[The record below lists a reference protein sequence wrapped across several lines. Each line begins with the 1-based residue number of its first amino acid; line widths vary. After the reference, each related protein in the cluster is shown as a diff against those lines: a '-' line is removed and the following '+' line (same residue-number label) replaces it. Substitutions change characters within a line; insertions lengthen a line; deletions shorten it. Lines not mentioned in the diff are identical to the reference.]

1 MGSLKQDL
9 IDQGMELRETHI
21 SQVFLGET
29 NVYKL
34 KKPVNLGFLDFSTL
48 ALRKQCCEA
57 ELALNR
63 RLAADVYLGIVPIA
77 PDAQGVHRLGAN
89 GEPVEWAVVMRRLA
103 QSAAADQRLLDG
115 ALGRDDVAL
124 LAQHL
129 AEFHARA
136 RCDAETSDFGQVAL
150 IEANVREN
158 FQQTRASALEFLTAA
173 ELAALEH
180 WQLNFLLQQ
189 RACFEARMAA
199 GRIRD
204 GHGDLRLE
212 HCYLERD
219 GQVRIIDCI
228 EFNQRFRYADVCA
241 DIAFLSMDLSW
252 HGRQDLSEDFLAQYA
267 RAADDY
273 DLYALVDFYES
284 YRAHVRAKV
293 SSMLMDD
300 PNLAAD
306 ARALAAAQARKYYV
320 LAEACSREPLEPPR
334 LIAVGGVI
342 ASGKSTVAENLA
354 SLIHA
359 PVIGSDR
366 TRKALLGVEPLTHL
380 GDAAFSGAYDRDVTA
395 RTYRELLRR
404 GEVVLR
410 SRRSVIL
417 DASFRERDAR
427 AAALQLSQRLG
438 VSFLFIECSADAAT
452 SRERLAQRAQRPSI
466 SDGRAELLDA
476 FMASYEPV
484 VELPADSCMRV
495 DTTQPLAKTLAE
507 IQARLG

>member
-9 IDQGMELRETHI
+9 IDQGMEPRETHI

-48 ALRKQCCEA
+48 ALRKQFCEA

-63 RLAADVYLGIVPIA
+63 RLAPDVYLGIVPIA
-77 PDAQGVHRLGAN
+77 RDAQGVHRLGAS

-115 ALGRDDVAL
+115 ALGRDAVAL

-136 RCDAETSDFGQVAL
+136 RCDAETTDFGRVSL
-150 IEANVREN
+150 VEANVREN
-158 FQQTRASALEFLTAA
+158 FQQTRAGALEFLTAA
-173 ELAALEH
+173 EFAALEH
-180 WQLNFLLQQ
+180 WQLKFLLEQ

-212 HCYLERD
+212 HCYLEPD

-252 HGRQDLSEDFLAQYA
+252 HGRQDLSEDFLAHYA

-293 SSMLMDD
+293 SSLLMDD

-334 LIAVGGVI
+334 LVAVGGVI
-342 ASGKSTVAENLA
+342 ASGKSTVAEGLA
-354 SLIHA
+354 RLIHA
-359 PVIGSDR
+359 PVIDSDR
-366 TRKALLGVEPLTHL
+366 TRKRLLGVDPLTPL
-380 GDAAFSGAYDRDVTA
+380 TDAAFSGAYDRDVTA
-395 RTYRELLRR
+395 RTYQELLRR
-404 GEVVLR
+404 AEVVLR

-417 DASFRERDAR
+417 DASFREREAR
-427 AAALQLSQRLG
+427 LAALELSQRLG
-438 VSFLFIECSADAAT
+438 VSLLFIECSADAAS
-452 SRERLAQRAQRPSI
+452 SRERLAQRAQQSSI
-466 SDGRAELLDA
+466 SDGRAELLEA
-476 FMASYEPV
+476 FVASYEPV
-484 VELPADSCMRV
+484 VELPAESCMRV
-495 DTTQPLAKTLAE
+495 DTTRPLADTMAE
-507 IQARLG
+507 IQTRLG